1 MGWPDEGFTLIFTL
15 TDFIGGNGEN
25 QNARDAVFL
34 EAYHCQQKK
43 GSCHLKFGSR
53 AMYGGCQY
61 INLRQL
67 VDFFLLFVITGLYL
81 IIV

>member
-1 MGWPDEGFTLIFTL
+1 MKIP
-15 TDFIGGNGEN
+15 NG
-25 QNARDAVFL
+25 RDAVFL
-34 EAYHCQQKK
+34 EAYHIQQKK
-43 GSCHLKFGSR
+43 SNCHLKFGSR

-67 VDFFLLFVITGLYL
+67 VDFLLFVITVLYL